1 MVVLGPRRL
10 GDVGS
15 RLFCLYPFFFFF
27 FWTTMYLF
35 RLTCHCFTLQ
45 KVPFFMYLVLPLTH
59 LLNMYCFFFFFDLHF
74 FFLAFTH

>member
-27 FWTTMYLF
+27 FLDYD
-35 RLTCHCFTLQ
+35 
-45 KVPFFMYLVLPLTH
+45 VPFPTYLSLLHFTEGSFFIYLVLPLTH
-59 LLNMYCFFFFFDLHF
+59 HLNMYCFFFFDVALF
-74 FFLAFTH
+74 F